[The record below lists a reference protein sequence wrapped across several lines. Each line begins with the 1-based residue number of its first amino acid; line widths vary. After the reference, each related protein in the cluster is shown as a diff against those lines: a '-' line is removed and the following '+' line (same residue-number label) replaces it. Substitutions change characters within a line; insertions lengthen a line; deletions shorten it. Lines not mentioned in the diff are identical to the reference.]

1 MPVHVE
7 RIKTD
12 VTTVTGDQPWT
23 PEQVEM
29 LVSLV
34 LERIEKRDRDD
45 RADSRLRPSVVPKL
59 VDE

>member
-12 VTTVTGDQPWT
+12 VTTVAGDQPWT

-29 LVSLV
+29 LVTLV
-34 LERIEKRDRDD
+34 LERLEKRDRDD

-59 VDE
+59 VDD